1 MLTADDQAGA
11 PLADLLSLA
20 QQPPGVRGAPR
31 TREEQRMSAN
41 LTLAILAGT
50 LVACGVYLLLERSL
64 TRILLGVM
72 LASNGVNLLFLVASG
87 GSGGPPIIGDTPED
101 QMADALPE
109 AMVLT
114 AIVITLAMTAFV
126 LSLAHRAWQ
135 LGRDDLL
142 EDDEESARI
151 HRRAEENDMSG
162 ESADDADIIAA
173 EFAEEDSGDEDRR

>member
-1 MLTADDQAGA
+1 MIPNITLIVVAS
-11 PLADLLSLA
+11 SL
-20 QQPPGVRGAPR
+20 
-31 TREEQRMSAN
+31 
-41 LTLAILAGT
+41 IGT
-50 LVACGVYLLLERSL
+50 GVYLLLARSIVRAL
-64 TRILLGVM
+64 VGFLLMG
-72 LASNGVNLLFLVASG
+72 NGINILFLVASG
-87 GSGGPPIIGDTPED
+87 PAGEVPIIGQGEGGPMSDPIP
-101 QMADALPE
+101 QAL
-109 AMVLT
+109 VLT